1 MLREVFDLPRRTKPP
16 GGPDRLL
23 AQLDKVELQLQ
34 QWIDKSPKNAALFR
48 RDPMGAM
55 HAAGLNME
63 DDILLEL
70 ELITKAIAK
79 KLKK

>member
-16 GGPDRLL
+16 GPDRLL
-23 AQLDKVELQLQ
+23 DRLDKVELQLQ
-34 QWIDKSPKNAALFR
+34 QWIAKSRKNAEWFS

-63 DDILLEL
+63 DDILIEL

-79 KLKK
+79 RLKK